1 MTSQLSVY
9 LPMIWLKAPNI
20 SCKHG
25 FSTRRGGVSLAP
37 FDSMNL
43 GGSEDDPLHI
53 SKNRELA
60 LHELGLE
67 KFPVARLKQV
77 HGNVVHQAND
87 EIQTGDALVTDKP
100 GLTLAINIADCY
112 PLLFHDPVK
121 RIIGAAHAGWRGT
134 VARIGT
140 NTITAMKALGADINN
155 IQVAIGQGICRDNF
169 EVGPEVL
176 QQFREHNFPEY
187 CLAGNR
193 IDLLAANRFVLLE
206 NRILPEN
213 IWAMNRC
220 TTEPEFF
227 SYRRDH
233 GKTGRM
239 WAVICL

>member
-1 MTSQLSVY
+1 
-9 LPMIWLKAPNI
+9 MIWLKAPNI

-25 FSTRRGGVSLAP
+25 FSTRRGGISLAP

-43 GGSEDDPLHI
+43 GGSEDDPSHI

-67 KFPVARLKQV
+67 NFPVARLKQV
-77 HGNVVHQAND
+77 HGNDVHYAQS
-87 EIQTGDALVTDKP
+87 ELQTGDAHVTDKA

-112 PLLFHDPVK
+112 PLLFHDPIN

-140 NTITAMKALGADINN
+140 RTIAAMKELGADIKN
-155 IQVAIGQGICRDNF
+155 IHVAIGQGICAAKF

-176 QQFREHNFPEY
+176 LQFKEQGFPES
-187 CLAGNR
+187 CFAGNH
-193 IDLLAANRFVLLE
+193 IDLLEANRFVLLE
-206 NRILPEN
+206 SDISPAN

-220 TTEPEFF
+220 TTEPDFF